1 MDADQDHHES
11 DDNHENDMDEDPNPD
26 PAFASRLPPDAMS
39 DEEAA
44 AFPDLKSQASKRIY
58 ITLRNKIISLWL
70 ANPKVE
76 LTLEKVLPKID
87 PPYSS
92 DGPLIQRVHA
102 YLDRH
107 GYINFGIFTIS
118 NQPKLCCGKV
128 IIIGA
133 GIAGLAAASQLKRFG
148 MDVVIL
154 EARDRV
160 GGRIS
165 TFRKGAFVA
174 DLGAMIVTGLGGNPI
189 AVIAKQIN
197 LNLAKVKQKCP
208 LFEASG
214 ETVPKEKDEMVERE
228 FNRLLETTSYLSKVL
243 NFNEVNGKPVSLGQA
258 LEWVI
263 HLQEKHVKKK
273 QIEHWNEIVKLQ
285 ERLKENQTK
294 LLKLAEDISQS
305 RKNLDD
311 TKLKILRLEKSG
323 GHIDVTLEFEVRSRL
338 KDLND
343 YARSWQS
350 LTREQNSIEEKL
362 QELESSP
369 PSDVYL
375 SCRDRQIL
383 DWHFANLEY
392 ANASPLNFL
401 SLAHWDQ
408 DDDFEFTGCHMSI
421 QNGYSSVPLT
431 MAEPLIDRIHLNQ
444 AVKGIRVSA
453 NNVMVTTYDPSK
465 LFLSTGLA
473 THSVPETVHKADAVL
488 CTLPLG
494 VLKHSIESDT
504 PNVPNTIT
512 FVPSLPE
519 WKANAIKKVG
529 YGLLNKVILCWDK
542 AFWEQDVNL
551 FGHVASTTSSRGE
564 LFLFWSLYKSPVLM
578 ALVAGES
585 ALVMEKVTD
594 DVIVGRCLS
603 ILKNIYGSSAVPQPK
618 EALVTRW
625 RGDPWSR
632 GSYSFIAAGS
642 SGDDLDLLAAPVSF
656 PVSNNSAEAHAS
668 SSNTSAGQ
676 ELLQFPRLFFAGEH
690 TIRSYPATVHGALL
704 SGLREA
710 ARIANQFLG
719 TPYAV
724 SSKAGGDD

>member
-11 DDNHENDMDEDPNPD
+11 DDNHDNEMEEDPNPD
-26 PAFASRLPPDAMS
+26 PAFASRLPSDALS
-39 DEEAA
+39 DDEAA
-44 AFPDLKSQASKRIY
+44 AFQDLSSTARRIY
-58 ITLRNKIISLWL
+58 IQLRNKIIALWL
-70 ANPKVE
+70 SNPKVE

-87 PPYSS
+87 APYSS
-92 DGPLIQRVHA
+92 DGPLIQRTHA
-102 YLDRH
+102 FLDRH
-107 GYINFGIFTIS
+107 GYINFGVFSMQKPLSTKS
-118 NQPKLCCGKV
+118 CGKV

-148 MDVVIL
+148 MDVIIL

-165 TFRKGAFVA
+165 TFRKGSFVA

-243 NFNEVNGKPVSLGQA
+243 NFNEVSGKPVSLGQA

-285 ERLKENQTK
+285 ERLKENQSK

-305 RKNLDD
+305 RKNLN
-311 TKLKILRLEKSG
+311 ESKSKMAKSP
-323 GHIDVTLEFEVRSRL
+323 DVTIEFEIRSRQ

-343 YARSWQS
+343 FAKNWQS

-408 DDDFEFTGCHMSI
+408 DDDYEFTGCHMSI
-421 QNGYSSVPLT
+421 QNGYSSIPLT
-431 MAEPLIDRIHLNQ
+431 MSEPLLDRIHLNQ
-444 AVKGIRVSA
+444 AVKQIKVTPNEVVVS
-453 NNVMVTTYDPSK
+453 TYDPTK
-465 LFLSTGLA
+465 LFLSTGL
-473 THSVPETVHKADAVL
+473 TTNTLPEMVHKADAVL

-494 VLKHSIESDT
+494 VLKHSIESEAQ
-504 PNVPNTIT
+504 NVPNTIT
-512 FVPSLPE
+512 FVPPLPE

-603 ILKNIYGSSAVPQPK
+603 ILKNIYGASSVPQPK

-642 SGDDLDLLAAPVSF
+642 SGDDLDLLSSPVSF
-656 PVSNNSAEAHAS
+656 FPASNVSDDSTHNVSPGS
-668 SSNTSAGQ
+668 DSSNREG
-676 ELLQFPRLFFAGEH
+676 LLPPRLFFAGEH

-710 ARIANQFLG
+710 SRIGNQFLG
-719 TPYAV
+719 APYA
-724 SSKAGGDD
+724 ANPDNGEE